1 MLIHTVLGGDNYKET
16 TTATAD
22 MEDQTDL
29 RLLVMKRSAV
39 GGGATPNVTHHSPIH
54 SPSVSYHDVSRS
66 RGGEPLI
73 QQVGPDFSKLSRE
86 LNRVVLKIQHQ
97 SEVASDCPMHSHDGH
112 YHVPDTR
119 RGSRAAEG
127 QDRRGSR
134 AYEGGSHS
142 QDLRRSASA
151 ETNSSHHRPTSRS
164 SNQEPNY
171 QSLPRRL
178 SSQPKSTR
186 VDRRQSFQDFK
197 TFRDK
202 FTGKV
207 DFKTTLRTAEDP
219 KKSER
224 ERARKS
230 RHYSEPREYSSQE
243 ERSGGYLIESD
254 FDFRSPPTTRD
265 NSRERRS
272 KYDHESS
279 ARDYYAQDR
288 PTAPRRGYVEQI
300 YATPKKK
307 DQIGGE
313 GKKYQYGYHDLKSQ
327 IQAQSQS
334 GFLDLKSPKSPGVKS
349 PMSDSDL
356 GSPLNI
362 PKDPLSP
369 RRVEFADEVFS
380 FKTSVTPGTSRPGSR
395 CESPN
400 PKGILRYTNSDP
412 SSRNNMATRS
422 NTVDLSTLDHSQ
434 KSVSNVAVRSNTTD
448 LSFCKPE
455 LTEKPK
461 VPLTRPTTLIIPQPD
476 NIPLTSRN
484 NQPLVKIMIPDD
496 QNDSDDTLIEEKHE
510 SEPSKENR
518 DQKSVSLRSLGG
530 KGESQRVV
538 PPPLADWNRSQ
549 SFPPAAKK
557 SSSDMDTNL
566 RKTSDPIGMSATSLS
581 SQASTHSEFHQHDL
595 DLIRGDNETLR
606 VRVGDLEKQVHDN
619 NDEIKCLKA
628 TLAECLRRI
637 DDIETKTK
645 HQPPQ
650 EPQPRVKRRDLSEG
664 PSKSVRRPHSAA
676 SFGSQDYIGRSTY
689 DIGPPTQRG
698 TYAPRQR

>member
-1 MLIHTVLGGDNYKET
+1 MD
-16 TTATAD
+16 
-22 MEDQTDL
+22 DQTDL
-29 RLLVMKRSAV
+29 RLLVMKRAA
-39 GGGATPNVTHHSPIH
+39 GGGATPNLAHHSPMH

-97 SEVASDCPMHSHDGH
+97 SEVASDCPMHSQESH
-112 YHVPDTR
+112 YHVPESR
-119 RGSRAAEG
+119 RGSRATES
-127 QDRRGSR
+127 QDLRRGSR
-134 AYEGGSHS
+134 AYEVVSQS

-151 ETNSSHHRPTSRS
+151 EINSSQRPTSRG
-164 SNQEPNY
+164 SNHDANY

-178 SSQPKSTR
+178 SSQPKATR

-197 TFRDK
+197 TFKDK

-207 DFKTTLRTAEDP
+207 DFKTTLRSSEDA
-219 KKSER
+219 KSREK

-230 RHYSEPREYSSQE
+230 RHYSEPREYCSPE
-243 ERSGGYLIESD
+243 ERSRGYLIESD

-272 KYDHESS
+272 KYDYDSL
-279 ARDYYAQDR
+279 ARDYYAEDK
-288 PTAPRRGYVEQI
+288 PTAPRRGHVEQI

-307 DQIGGE
+307 DQIAGE

-327 IQAQSQS
+327 IQAQSQY
-334 GFLDLKSPKSPGVKS
+334 GYNELKSPKSPAVKS
-349 PMSDSDL
+349 PMSDFDPT
-356 GSPLNI
+356 SPVSI

-380 FKTSVTPGTSRPGSR
+380 FKTSVTPATSRPGSR

-400 PKGILRYTNSDP
+400 PKGILRHTNSDP
-412 SSRNNMATRS
+412 NQRNTATRS
-422 NTVDLSTLDHSQ
+422 NTLDLSSLEQSQ

-448 LSFCKPE
+448 LSFCKYQISD
-455 LTEKPK
+455 KPT
-461 VPLTRPTTLIIPQPD
+461 VPLTRPTTLIIPQQDTPPL
-476 NIPLTSRN
+476 IPASRN
-484 NQPLVKIMIPDD
+484 SQPLVKIMIPDE

-510 SEPSKENR
+510 IEKSKEQS
-518 DQKSVSLRSLGG
+518 DQKSVGLRSLGD
-530 KGESQRVV
+530 KGEPKRTVA
-538 PPPLADWNRSQ
+538 PPLAEWNRSQ
-549 SFPPAAKK
+549 SFPPAAK
-557 SSSDMDTNL
+557 SSNSDIPGIDTNL
-566 RKTSDPIGMSATSLS
+566 RKTSDPIGMSTTSLL
-581 SQASTHSEFHQHDL
+581 SQATTHSGFHNDL
-595 DLIRGDNETLR
+595 DLIRVDNETLR

-637 DDIETKTK
+637 DDIESKTK
-645 HQPPQ
+645 HQPNP
-650 EPQPRVKRRDLSEG
+650 EPQPQPQVQPRVRRRDLSEG
-664 PSKSVRRPHSAA
+664 PSKPSRRPHSAA

-689 DIGPPTQRG
+689 DIGPPAPRG

>member
-1 MLIHTVLGGDNYKET
+1 
-16 TTATAD
+16 

-29 RLLVMKRSAV
+29 RLLVMKRAAA
-39 GGGATPNVTHHSPIH
+39 GGGATPNVTHHSPMH

-97 SEVASDCPMHSHDGH
+97 SEVASDCPMHSHDSH
-112 YHVPDTR
+112 YHLPESR
-119 RGSRAAEG
+119 RGSRAVEA

-134 AYEGGSHS
+134 GYEVASHN

-151 ETNSSHHRPTSRS
+151 ETNSSHRPTSRS

-207 DFKTTLRTAEDP
+207 DFKTTLRNTEDP
-219 KKSER
+219 KKGER

-230 RHYSEPREYSSQE
+230 RHYSEPREYCSPE

-288 PTAPRRGYVEQI
+288 PTAPRRGHVEQI

-307 DQIGGE
+307 DQIAGE

-327 IQAQSQS
+327 IQAQSQTGYS
-334 GFLDLKSPKSPGVKS
+334 DLKSPKSPGVKS
-349 PMSDSDL
+349 PMSDNDL
-356 GSPLNI
+356 ASPLNI

-400 PKGILRYTNSDP
+400 PKGILRHTTSDP
-412 SSRNNMATRS
+412 STRNTATRS
-422 NTVDLSTLDHSQ
+422 NTVDLSSLEQNQ

-448 LSFCKPE
+448 LSFCKSE
-455 LTEKPK
+455 IIEKPK
-461 VPLTRPTTLIIPQPD
+461 VPLTRPTTLIIPQPE
-476 NIPLTSRN
+476 NMPLTGSTRN
-484 NQPLVKIMIPDD
+484 NQPLVKIMIPDE

-510 SEPSKENR
+510 SEPSKEKN
-518 DQKSVSLRSLGG
+518 DQKRVSLRTLGE
-530 KGESQRVV
+530 KGESRRVV

-557 SSSDMDTNL
+557 SANGIPDGDLNL
-566 RKTSDPIGMSATSLS
+566 RKTSDPIGMSTTSLS
-581 SQASTHSEFHQHDL
+581 SQATTQSEFPPDL
-595 DLIRGDNETLR
+595 DLIRVDNETLR

-637 DDIETKTK
+637 DDIESKTK

-650 EPQPRVKRRDLSEG
+650 EPPPRVRRRDPSEG
-664 PSKSVRRPHSAA
+664 PSKTTRRPHSAA

-698 TYAPRQR
+698 TYVPRQR

>member
-1 MLIHTVLGGDNYKET
+1 MD
-16 TTATAD
+16 
-22 MEDQTDL
+22 DQTDL
-29 RLLVMKRSAV
+29 RLLVMKRAA
-39 GGGATPNVTHHSPIH
+39 GGGATPNLAHHSPMH
-54 SPSVSYHDVSRS
+54 SPSISYHEGSRS

-97 SEVASDCPMHSHDGH
+97 SEVASDCPMHSHESH
-112 YHVPDTR
+112 YHVPESR
-119 RGSRAAEG
+119 RGSRAAEA
-127 QDRRGSR
+127 QDLRRGSR
-134 AYEGGSHS
+134 AYEVVSQS

-151 ETNSSHHRPTSRS
+151 ETNSSHRTSTRS
-164 SNQEPNY
+164 VNQEPSY

-178 SSQPKSTR
+178 SAQPKSTR

-207 DFKTTLRTAEDP
+207 DFKTTLRTSEDP
-219 KKSER
+219 KKTER
-224 ERARKS
+224 ERARKG
-230 RHYSEPREYSSQE
+230 RHYSEPREYCSPE

-272 KYDHESS
+272 KYDYD
-279 ARDYYAQDR
+279 RDYYAADR
-288 PTAPRRGYVEQI
+288 APAPRRGHVEQI

-307 DQIGGE
+307 EQIGSE

-327 IQAQSQS
+327 IQAQSHYNS
-334 GFLDLKSPKSPGVKS
+334 SDLKSPKSPSLKS
-349 PMSDSDL
+349 PLSENEL
-356 GSPLNI
+356 ASPINI

-400 PKGILRYTNSDP
+400 PKGILRHTSSDP
-412 SSRNNMATRS
+412 NQRNVATRS
-422 NTVDLSTLDHSQ
+422 NTVDLSSLEQSDKSE

-448 LSFCKPE
+448 LSFCKSPISD
-455 LTEKPK
+455 KPR

-476 NIPLTSRN
+476 NLPLTQNRN
-484 NQPLVKIMIPDD
+484 SQPLVKIMIPDE

-510 SEPSKENR
+510 SESSKEQS
-518 DQKSVSLRSLGG
+518 DQKSMSLRTLGE
-530 KGESQRVV
+530 KGESKRTV

-557 SSSDMDTNL
+557 AVSDIHDSDTNL
-566 RKTSDPIGMSATSLS
+566 RKTSDPIGMSTTSLL
-581 SQASTHSEFHQHDL
+581 SQATTYSEFHNDL
-595 DLIRGDNETLR
+595 DLIRVDNEALR

-637 DDIETKTK
+637 DEIESKTK
-645 HQPPQ
+645 HQPQ
-650 EPQPRVKRRDLSEG
+650 TDPQPRIRRRDTSEG
-664 PSKSVRRPHSAA
+664 PKSSRRPHSAA
-676 SFGSQDYIGRSTY
+676 SFGSQDYIGRSTF
-689 DIGPPTQRG
+689 DIGPPAQRG

>member
-1 MLIHTVLGGDNYKET
+1 MD
-16 TTATAD
+16 
-22 MEDQTDL
+22 DQTDL
-29 RLLVMKRSAV
+29 RLLVMKRAAG
-39 GGGATPNVTHHSPIH
+39 GGGATPNVAHHSPMH

-97 SEVASDCPMHSHDGH
+97 SEVASDCPMHSHESH
-112 YHVPDTR
+112 YHVPESR
-119 RGSRAAEG
+119 RGSRATES
-127 QDRRGSR
+127 QDLRRGSR
-134 AYEGGSHS
+134 AYEVVSQS

-151 ETNSSHHRPTSRS
+151 ETNSSHHSRPTSRS

-178 SSQPKSTR
+178 SSQPKSAR

-219 KKSER
+219 KKGEKD
-224 ERARKS
+224 RARKS
-230 RHYSEPREYSSQE
+230 RHYSEPREYCSPE

-272 KYDHESS
+272 KYDYESS

-288 PTAPRRGYVEQI
+288 TSAPRRGHVEQI

-307 DQIGGE
+307 DQIAGE

-327 IQAQSQS
+327 VQAQSQY
-334 GFLDLKSPKSPGVKS
+334 GYPELKSPKSPGVKS
-349 PMSDSDL
+349 PMSDNDPV
-356 GSPLNI
+356 SPMNI

-380 FKTSVTPGTSRPGSR
+380 FKTTVTPGTSRPGSR

-400 PKGILRYTNSDP
+400 PKGILRHTTSDP
-412 SSRNNMATRS
+412 NQRNTATRS
-422 NTVDLSTLDHSQ
+422 NTLDLSSLEQSQ

-448 LSFCKPE
+448 LSFCKPQ
-455 LTEKPK
+455 LSDKPK
-461 VPLTRPTTLIIPQPD
+461 VPLTRPTTLIIPQPETL
-476 NIPLTSRN
+476 PLTPNRN
-484 NQPLVKIMIPDD
+484 SQPLVKIMIPDE

-510 SEPSKENR
+510 SEPSKEQS
-518 DQKSVSLRSLGG
+518 DQKRLSLRNLGE
-530 KGESQRVV
+530 KGEPRRKV

-557 SSSDMDTNL
+557 STVDIPDMDTNL
-566 RKTSDPIGMSATSLS
+566 RKTSDPIGMSTTSLF
-581 SQASTHSEFHQHDL
+581 SQAMTPSEFHNDL
-595 DLIRGDNETLR
+595 DLIRVDNETLR

-619 NDEIKCLKA
+619 NDEIKCLRA

-637 DDIETKTK
+637 DDIESKNK
-645 HQPPQ
+645 HQPPP

-664 PSKSVRRPHSAA
+664 PSKVSRRPHSAA
-676 SFGSQDYIGRSTY
+676 SFGSQDYLGRSTY

>member
-1 MLIHTVLGGDNYKET
+1 MD
-16 TTATAD
+16 
-22 MEDQTDL
+22 DQTDL
-29 RLLVMKRSAV
+29 RLLVMKRAA
-39 GGGATPNVTHHSPIH
+39 GGGGGTPNVAHHSPMH

-97 SEVASDCPMHSHDGH
+97 SEVASDCPMHSHESH
-112 YHVPDTR
+112 YHVPESR
-119 RGSRAAEG
+119 RGSRVTEA
-127 QDRRGSR
+127 QDIRRGSR
-134 AYEGGSHS
+134 AYEVVAQS

-151 ETNSSHHRPTSRS
+151 ETNSSQRPTARS

-197 TFRDK
+197 TFKDK

-207 DFKTTLRTAEDP
+207 DFKTTLRTTEDP
-219 KKSER
+219 KKGER
-224 ERARKS
+224 DRARKS
-230 RHYSEPREYSSQE
+230 RHYSEPREYCSPE

-265 NSRERRS
+265 NSRERRT
-272 KYDHESS
+272 KYDYDSS

-288 PTAPRRGYVEQI
+288 APVPRRGHVEQI

-307 DQIGGE
+307 DQIAGE

-334 GFLDLKSPKSPGVKS
+334 GYAELKSPKSPGLKS
-349 PMSDSDL
+349 PMSDNDL
-356 GSPLNI
+356 ASPMNI

-400 PKGILRYTNSDP
+400 PKGILRHTTSDP
-412 SSRNNMATRS
+412 HQRNTATRS
-422 NTVDLSTLDHSQ
+422 NTLDLSSLDQ
-434 KSVSNVAVRSNTTD
+434 NQRSVSNVAVRSNTTD
-448 LSFCKPE
+448 LSFCKSQ
-455 LTEKPK
+455 LADKPK
-461 VPLTRPTTLIIPQPD
+461 VPLTRPTTLIIPQPETL
-476 NIPLTSRN
+476 PLTPNRN
-484 NQPLVKIMIPDD
+484 SQPLVKIMIPDE

-510 SEPSKENR
+510 SEPSKEQS
-518 DQKSVSLRSLGG
+518 DQKRYSLRTLGE
-530 KGESQRVV
+530 KGEPRRIV

-549 SFPPAAKK
+549 SFPPAAKR
-557 SSSDMDTNL
+557 STSDNPDTDTNL
-566 RKTSDPIGMSATSLS
+566 RKTSDPIGMSTTSLL
-581 SQASTHSEFHQHDL
+581 SQATTHSEFHNDL
-595 DLIRGDNETLR
+595 DLIRVDNETLR

-637 DDIETKTK
+637 DDIESKTK
-645 HQPPQ
+645 HQPPPQ
-650 EPQPRVKRRDLSEG
+650 EPPPRVRRRDLSEG
-664 PSKSVRRPHSAA
+664 PSKTSRRPHSAA

-689 DIGPPTQRG
+689 DVGPPTQRG

>member
-1 MLIHTVLGGDNYKET
+1 MVIDTVVIDTVLGGDNYKET
-16 TTATAD
+16 PD

-29 RLLVMKRSAV
+29 RLLVMKRAA
-39 GGGATPNVTHHSPIH
+39 GGGGVTPNITQH
-54 SPSVSYHDVSRS
+54 SPSVSYHDLSRS

-97 SEVASDCPMHSHDGH
+97 SEVATDCPMHSHDNH
-112 YHVPDTR
+112 YQVPDTR
-119 RGSRAAEG
+119 RGSRAAEA

-134 AYEGGSHS
+134 GYEVVSHNN

-151 ETNSSHHRPTSRS
+151 ETNSSHHRLTSRN

-178 SSQPKSTR
+178 SSQPKSTK

-230 RHYSEPREYSSQE
+230 RHYSEPREYCSPE

-272 KYDHESS
+272 KYEHESS

-288 PTAPRRGYVEQI
+288 TTAPRRGHVEKI

-307 DQIGGE
+307 DQIASE
-313 GKKYQYGYHDLKSQ
+313 GKRYQYGYNDLKSQ
-327 IQAQSQS
+327 IQS
-334 GFLDLKSPKSPGVKS
+334 GYSDMKSPKSPGLKS

-400 PKGILRYTNSDP
+400 PKGILRHTTSDP
-412 SSRNNMATRS
+412 NSRNNTATRS
-422 NTVDLSTLDHSQ
+422 NTVDLSTLEHSQ
-434 KSVSNVAVRSNTTD
+434 KSASNVAVRSNTTD

-455 LTEKPK
+455 ITEKPK

-476 NIPLTSRN
+476 SIPLTTRN
-484 NQPLVKIMIPDD
+484 NQPLVKIMIPDE

-510 SEPSKENR
+510 SEPSKEKNN
-518 DQKSVSLRSLGG
+518 QKGVSLRSLGE
-530 KGESQRVV
+530 KGESRRVV

-549 SFPPAAKK
+549 SFPPASKNSA
-557 SSSDMDTNL
+557 SDNPAMDTNL
-566 RKTSDPIGMSATSLS
+566 RKTSDPIGMSTISLS
-581 SQASTHSEFHQHDL
+581 SQATTHSEFHQHDL

-650 EPQPRVKRRDLSEG
+650 EPATRVRRRDVSEG
-664 PSKSVRRPHSAA
+664 PSKLGRRPHSAA

-689 DIGPPTQRG
+689 DIGPPSQRG